1 MAGKKKT
8 GGIRHMAGNVIIVCL
23 AGIVIVSG
31 WRVFKILRDY
41 KQTNDIYKRIAE
53 LAQPEGWTG
62 DIDFDALKEVN
73 PDIEVWLY
81 YVSTN
86 INYPVVKGKDNDYY
100 LTVGFDNTWAL
111 GGSLFIDCITKAP
124 FEQFNTIIYGH
135 HMKDGSMFGSIK
147 NLKDPKY
154 AKQHPQFELIRPDGK
169 YHLLICAFL
178 NQPSDSSVYTTNFDE
193 EDIQGKQ
200 AYIDNVIETADYV
213 TDEKMSVDDTLVV
226 LSTCAY
232 EFQNARYV
240 VVCRMTPWK

>member
-8 GGIRHMAGNVIIVCL
+8 GGIRRMAGNVIIVCL

-73 PDIEVWLY
+73 PDIEAWLY
-81 YVSTN
+81 YESTN

-124 FEQFNTIIYGH
+124 FEQFNTII
-135 HMKDGSMFGSIK
+135 
-147 NLKDPKY
+147 L
-154 AKQHPQFELIRPDGK
+154 
-169 YHLLICAFL
+169 CAFL

-193 EDIQGKQ
+193 EDVEGKQ
-200 AYIDNVIETADYV
+200 EYIDNVIETADYV
-213 TDEKMSVDDTLVV
+213 TDEKMSVDDRLVV